1 MRQVRTEDDLVT
13 AIQEDDAAGGWCERQ
28 IRHPDSYRHDTRAFE
43 GLHPHDAERRER
55 DYRITNQI
63 REER

>member
-1 MRQVRTEDDLVT
+1 MRQVRTEDDLVSSV
-13 AIQEDDAAGGWCERQ
+13 QEDDAAGGWSQRQ
-28 IRHPDSYRHDTRAFE
+28 IRNPDSYRLDIRAFE
-43 GLHPHDAERRER
+43 GLHSHDAERRKR